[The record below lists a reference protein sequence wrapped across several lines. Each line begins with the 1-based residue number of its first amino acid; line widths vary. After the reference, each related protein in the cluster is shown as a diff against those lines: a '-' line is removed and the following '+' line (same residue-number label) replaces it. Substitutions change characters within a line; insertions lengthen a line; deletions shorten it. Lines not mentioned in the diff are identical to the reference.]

1 VPSRSVALDGA
12 RGCGGE
18 VRRRFR
24 SLALG
29 DRVPRPRPDQSISPG
44 HNGLSKLHGT
54 FLKFRERASGRLE
67 TCQTHG
73 AGRSD
78 SRRSPVPAPGSC
90 AGPLFSLNWSS
101 LARQSRLEGAVKSSR
116 QGIHTLAQTNLEVV
130 NIAATWQ
137 RPNGF
142 SKTIMIVMQEG

>member
-1 VPSRSVALDGA
+1 VPSRSITLDGA

-18 VRRRFR
+18 VRRRLR
-24 SLALG
+24 SLTLV
-29 DRVPRPRPDQSISPG
+29 DRVPRPRPDQSNSPS
-44 HNGLSKLHGT
+44 HNGTRGT